1 MKMDDIVLSLR
12 KLVVSNRIPVF
23 VLYKNEVSGLFTI
36 YPKHSGIFSSPP
48 SKNFMRL
55 ISCKAFSENCK
66 RPMGPGI
73 LAYHY

>member
-48 SKNFMRL
+48 SKNFYEVDL
-55 ISCKAFSENCK
+55 VQGFLGK
-66 RPMGPGI
+66 
-73 LAYHY
+73 L